1 MTDVQGIVIA
11 AALVATAVFVT
22 REVPPANAV
31 LDMSN
36 IGPWRM
42 QVTDQALMAWRINTK
57 TGAMSW
63 CHVSG
68 ANVLCREQN

>member
-1 MTDVQGIVIA
+1 MTNAQGIVIA

-31 LDMSN
+31 LDLSN
-36 IGPWRM
+36 IGPWQM
-42 QVTDQALMAWRINTK
+42 QAAEKGVTAWRINTT

-63 CHVSG
+63 CYIAG